1 MLCKKIAL
9 GMLGTLLSSG
19 AYSGTVKIGAVVLD
33 DETALPMPN
42 VEVCFSFKEDVGW
55 RAWTESSKHHKTYC
69 RTDSAG
75 YCHTTGQSN
84 CGQGGCYVKNPPDG
98 YYHPALGWK
107 NKFSSKNLFGVW
119 QPDNLVATIRL
130 QRVEHPIPLFVK
142 RVELRDYERGIG
154 GFDGTN
160 SVLRFD
166 LMKGDWLP
174 PYGKGEV
181 ADMAISSRIKI
192 TGTGKFR
199 KPYPEF
205 GWSKMDFYMMKNECS
220 LQGADGIAEV
230 MSDPKAGIKIRD
242 VSKEIIGCSVLR
254 VSGVRQMFERNGK
267 DWYTQNF
274 NDQSPDRCYTF
285 RIRTR
290 RNDKGE
296 LVEAYYGKIYGDF
309 EFEGDDKKGLIGVK
323 FLYYLNPK
331 SLDRNLEWD
340 MKTNLCPTAG
350 KHESQEP

>member
-1 MLCKKIAL
+1 MASVCAFADMAKVGVVVIDEKTKDPIE
-9 GMLGTLLSSG
+9 G
-19 AYSGTVKIGAVVLD
+19 ATVKAWFQWNI
-33 DETALPMPN
+33 
-42 VEVCFSFKEDVGW
+42 GW
-55 RAWTESSKHHKTYC
+55 RAWSEPTPIVTDTKITDKKGFCRLEGKTNVGEVGVEVQ
-69 RTDSAG
+69 RIPG
-75 YCHTTGQSN
+75 N
-84 CGQGGCYVKNPPDG
+84 
-98 YYHPALGWK
+98 YYSGFGNGFEFK
-107 NKFSSKNLFGVW
+107 RKDLFGVW

-130 QRVEHPIPLFVK
+130 QRVEHPIPLCVK

-154 GFDGTN
+154 DFDGTN
-160 SVLRFD
+160 SVLMFD

-181 ADMAISSRIKI
+181 ADMTISSTLVIK
-192 TGTGKFR
+192 GRERFR
-199 KPYPEF
+199 FEPGRYD
-205 GWSKMDFYMMKNECS
+205 WLYFYELRNNCS
-220 LQGADGIAEV
+220 LSESDGFSELMAN
-230 MSDPKAGIKIRD
+230 SKDGIKIR
-242 VSKEIIGCSVLR
+242 SASNELAQIGI
-254 VSGVRQMFERNGK
+254 VRKLGKKRMLESNGK
-267 DWYTQNF
+267 DWYCERFDDRDN
-274 NDQSPDRCYTF
+274 DRCYTF

-350 KHESQEP
+350 KHESQQP

>member
-1 MLCKKIAL
+1 MRYVIFAL
-9 GMLGTLLSSG
+9 AMFSFVRCMADNARFRICAVDERTAIPLSEMKVK
-19 AYSGTVKIGAVVLD
+19 AVFVDHFLRWENATVDHEIDGRTDLNGRYVATGNTNCGKAGFCFRDNDGFYDTRFIWVPFDANGK
-33 DETALPMPN
+33 PMPLLQ
-42 VEVCFSFKEDVGW
+42 W
-55 RAWTESSKHHKTYC
+55 
-69 RTDSAG
+69 
-75 YCHTTGQSN
+75 
-84 CGQGGCYVKNPPDG
+84 
-98 YYHPALGWK
+98 WK
-107 NKFSSKNLFGVW
+107 
-119 QPDNLVATIRL
+119 PDNQVVTVRL
-130 QRVEHPIPLFVK
+130 QRVEHPIPLYVK

-181 ADMAISSRIKI
+181 ADMTISSTLVIKERER
-192 TGTGKFR
+192 FR
-199 KPYPEF
+199 FEPGRYD
-205 GWSKMDFYMMKNECS
+205 WLYFYELRNNCS
-220 LQGADGIAEV
+220 LSESDGISELMAN
-230 MSDPKAGIKIRD
+230 SKDGIKIR
-242 VSKEIIGCSVLR
+242 SVTNEPAQTGILR
-254 VSGVRQMFERNGK
+254 MLGKKRMLESNGK
-267 DWYTQNF
+267 DWCCERFDDRDN
-274 NDQSPDRCYTF
+274 DRCYTF

-340 MKTNLCPTAG
+340 MRTNLCPTAG
-350 KHESQEP
+350 KHESQQP